1 MAKGNTGNTKEFVQ
15 CLAFAHFALNP
26 INWNNTRPL
35 SPNDYILYTQHQEKF
50 YQMFLSINDRRTLGL
65 GGLNL
70 LSYRKHLSKSFP
82 FRVVINEFKTK
93 YNKKKDTITAN
104 STVQKVYDV
113 ALTLYD
119 SQVIGQNWA
128 VYEFLDQTDNF
139 TTIVKDAALNKIKTV
154 FGLSFKLDML
164 ASFDL
169 FIVNKNKKAQILND
183 INKHIVNADDATI
196 LKNYCLNRHTYRTIL
211 NRYFY
216 SSSNTRFLI
225 PVSLKL
231 PGTIEQKKYIN
242 IIGTQRVKKEV
253 SDYIDPYTKFL
264 VLALSSSPQE
274 LKSLIENLI
283 KIEYGQFK
291 VSPRVLTWELPVT
304 FRYKIAAQKVFGR
317 DVEPMSDI
325 NYKIVFLAQGYGAG
339 WNGFVQVGHQ
349 GPPWTGGG
357 GVSTFEHFY
366 EQYSGY
372 SIVIRK
378 LVNMRM
384 RAFKFVLT
392 GKETGNVD
400 TKGFSSKLKQLY
412 MKATSELVTKK
423 ILYTVQQSKNLK
435 AFFQLYDQENNRQ
448 RTSIAYQISLI
459 NLVRKQI
466 SPSIKISDPYG
477 SFDVKEMVPNPN
489 KKGPKDKDN
498 VQIVRLPTRVE
509 SEERVEAHYVHA
521 QLAWFTFIGGKS
533 YQTYLKQ
540 RIFLTIYGVISKKGY
555 KIFDYSEGI
564 TTVKSAVTAELKNV
578 PRAAYDSAPHL
589 LLS

>member
-15 CLAFAHFALNP
+15 CLAFAHFAMNP

-35 SPNDYILYTQHQEKF
+35 SPNDFVLYTQHKEKF
-50 YQMFLSINDRRTLGL
+50 YHLFLTVNDRRTLGV
-65 GGLNL
+65 GSLNL
-70 LSYRKHLSKSFP
+70 LPYRKHLGKAFP
-82 FRVVINEFKTK
+82 FRRTISEFKTK
-93 YNKKKDTITAN
+93 YNKKQNSITAN

-128 VYEFLDQTDNF
+128 NYEFLDQTDSF
-139 TTIVKDAALNKIKTV
+139 TMTVKDAALEKIKNV
-154 FGLSFKLDML
+154 FGVSFKLDML

-169 FIVNKNKKAQILND
+169 FIVNKHKKAQILTE
-183 INKHIVNADDATI
+183 INTHIVNADDATI

-211 NRYFY
+211 NRHFY
-216 SSSNTRFLI
+216 SSSNTRNLI

-231 PGTIEQKKYIN
+231 PGTIDQKKYIN
-242 IIGTQRVKKEV
+242 IIGTQRVKKEI
-253 SDYIDPYTKFL
+253 SHYIDPYTKFL
-264 VLALSSSPQE
+264 VLALSSSPSE

-291 VSPRVLTWELPVT
+291 VSSRVLTWELPVT

-317 DVEPMSDI
+317 DAEPMSDI
-325 NYKIVFLAQGYGAG
+325 NYKIIFLAQGYGAG

-372 SIVIRK
+372 STVIRK
-378 LVNMRM
+378 LVNLRM
-384 RAFKFVLT
+384 RAFKYVLT

-400 TKGFSSKLKQLY
+400 IKGFSSKLKQLY

-448 RTSIAYQISLI
+448 QTHIVYQVALI

-466 SPSIKISDPYG
+466 TPSIKISDEFG
-477 SFDVKEMVPNPN
+477 SFDVKQMIPNPN
-489 KKGPKDKDN
+489 KKGPKDKDKIQ
-498 VQIVRLPTRVE
+498 VYRSPTRQE
-509 SEERVEAHYVHA
+509 SDERIEAHYVHA

-578 PRAAYDSAPHL
+578 PQAAYDSAPHL